1 MITANS
7 PELSLERARSAQDMR
22 HSFGGQQV
30 GDGEKQELVNS
41 VFGRVAKRYDLMNDL
56 MSLGAHRLWKDA
68 LVARLGPPRRS
79 TRRSAKPWRCLDVAG
94 GTGDIARR
102 IVAAGGDQVNV
113 TVLDISAEMLAVG
126 RGKSQDAAY
135 ADRIEFVEGNAE
147 KLDFP
152 TGEFDAYTIAFGIRN
167 VPDIPAALAEAYRVL
182 KRGGRFL
189 CLEFSE
195 ADVAGFDR
203 LYEQWSRH
211 VIPAMAR
218 TVQGDDQPY
227 RYLVEFDRQIP

>member
-1 MITANS
+1 
-7 PELSLERARSAQDMR
+7 
-22 HSFGGQQV
+22 
-30 GDGEKQELVNS
+30 
-41 VFGRVAKRYDLMNDL
+41 
-56 MSLGAHRLWKDA
+56 
-68 LVARLGPPRRS
+68 
-79 TRRSAKPWRCLDVAG
+79 
-94 GTGDIARR
+94 
-102 IVAAGGDQVNV
+102 
-113 TVLDISAEMLAVG
+113 VLDISAEMLAVG

-195 ADVAGFDR
+195 AAVPGFYR

-227 RYLVEFDRQIP
+227 RYLVESIAKFPSQRRFAGMIEQAGFRRVGFDNFSGGLVALHAGWKL